1 MPYTQADF
9 QRADQAVRRAEER
22 VLRQERLMSRLRSR
36 GVGMR
41 EADRLLVQF
50 YEALDIQR
58 RYQNMV
64 KRDLR

>member
-1 MPYTQADF
+1 
-9 QRADQAVRRAEER
+9 
-22 VLRQERLMSRLRSR
+22 MSRLRSR